1 MPATS
6 PSTPPPP
13 AASTPASTPPY
24 VALGDS
30 YAAGVG
36 GGAQRNPCWRAVEG
50 YPVLVARSLGL
61 DLAYQA
67 CLGAMI
73 SNVERDQL
81 DALGPG
87 TTHVSLT
94 VGGNDIGFTPVLIEA
109 AKPSW
114 MADSDPVLDDA
125 LAILRTELP
134 QRLAA
139 LLATIR
145 TRAPQARVAVTAYPV
160 LFNGEDCNALT
171 FFSPHEMRRIKD
183 GVDELAKVIRDV
195 TQEAD
200 LGFVDPR
207 AAFTVMRSAT
217 VWSGSTVRRGRS
229 RAPSTPTPWG
239 MPPTRD
245 SSRKASAGAV
255 MRCAP
260 RVRCA
265 SWRGRPGAVT
275 PRPSACP
282 TCCRRRASTVP
293 VGTASTRTGW
303 LLSCAAR
310 AMRSSTS
317 WNAASESGWEN
328 ETALNRRAVQRWTAA
343 CVRLRSSG
351 GAAATVRP
359 P

>member
-1 MPATS
+1 MPAI
-6 PSTPPPP
+6 
-13 AASTPASTPPY
+13 STPPY

-125 LAILRTELP
+125 LAILRSELP
-134 QRLAA
+134 QRLAV

-145 TRAPQARVAVTAYPV
+145 TRAPHARVAVTAYPV

-207 AAFTVMRSAT
+207 AAFDGHAICDGDEWLNGASLPLE
-217 VWSGSTVRRGRS
+217 GSFHPNAVGHAAYARLVEEGLGGGGDEVRPEGEVRVVEGTARRGD
-229 RAPSTPTPWG
+229 APTFSLP
-239 MPPTRD
+239 D
-245 SSRKASAGAV
+245 
-255 MRCAP
+255 
-260 RVRCA
+260 
-265 SWRGRPGAVT
+265 
-275 PRPSACP
+275 
-282 TCCRRRASTVP
+282 
-293 VGTASTRTGW
+293 
-303 LLSCAAR
+303 LLSPQSLDGAR
-310 AMRSSTS
+310 RH
-317 WNAASESGWEN
+317 GIDPDRVV
-328 ETALNRRAVQRWTAA
+328 AL
-343 CVRLRSSG
+343 VRGSRHEELHELERG
-351 GAAATVRP
+351 VRERLGT
-359 P
+359 